1 MMWLRIAL
9 TTLVLAAVTWLGVAL
24 NVFHVG
30 GGTLLIWLSALLVL
44 VLPPIVARSAGV
56 AVLGVFAAGIH
67 LVMIFGAG
75 LTVVDGLV
83 LQTRGVH
90 VQAAVTGYTDHWTA
104 AQFTPPSKYTKNALV
119 VVTPDGQHG
128 IVAVDGDRPGAS
140 VEVVEDPQAAVDL
153 HRPDE
158 VDFTVGLVVGLI
170 DLLMIFGLACYAG
183 RTARKG
189 RVSPSGKA
197 PTST

>member
-1 MMWLRIAL
+1 MVWLRILL
-9 TTLVLAAVTWLGVAL
+9 TTFVLAAVTWLGVTRTA
-24 NVFHVG
+24 FHDG
-30 GGTLLIWLSALLVL
+30 GGTLLIWLSAVLVL
-44 VLPPIVARSAGV
+44 VVPPIVARSAGV

-67 LVMIFGAG
+67 LVMVFGAG
-75 LTVVDGLV
+75 LTAVDGFV

-104 AQFTPPSKYTKNALV
+104 AQFSPPSKYTKNALA

-128 IVAVDGDRPGAS
+128 VVAVDGARPGQT

-158 VDFTVGLVVGLI
+158 VDFVVGIVVGAI
-170 DLLMIFGLACYAG
+170 DLLMIFGLAVYAG
-183 RTARKG
+183 RTGQKG

-197 PTST
+197 PTTT